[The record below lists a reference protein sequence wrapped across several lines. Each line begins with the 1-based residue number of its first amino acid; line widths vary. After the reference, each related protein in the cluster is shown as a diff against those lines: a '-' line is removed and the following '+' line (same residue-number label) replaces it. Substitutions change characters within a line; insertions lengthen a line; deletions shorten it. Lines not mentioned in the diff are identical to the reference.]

1 MFFLANLEIKTWM
14 SEAKMDLCFMCH
26 ILPFFLK
33 LAPAK
38 ARTCN
43 IYNYAKSSW
52 IIYLFDYTT
61 KIVDI
66 CIWTHWS
73 EDLAILRLTPNPF
86 SHTSLVV
93 RCRFFNNQLIN
104 LNFQQTWSA
113 RHVELS
119 PMFSVSVKSQLARS
133 ISIINCRLVSQPQIP
148 DKRSAI
154 G

>member
-1 MFFLANLEIKTWM
+1 MKTISSLSIIKVVLM
-14 SEAKMDLCFMCH
+14 PQCQ
-26 ILPFFLK
+26 ILPFSLK

-86 SHTSLVV
+86 SHPSLVV
-93 RCRFFNNQLIN
+93 NTDFLTIN
-104 LNFQQTWSA
+104 LLKRNFQHFVCLGAMFYWKKQQKEI
-113 RHVELS
+113 VLS
-119 PMFSVSVKSQLARS
+119 FSKQNSQMPEYASL
-133 ISIINCRLVSQPQIP
+133 IL
-148 DKRSAI
+148 
-154 G
+154 